1 MRELLAVVFCHTD
14 IKVFEEDTVKVFRAV
29 HVASGALRGR
39 NYRLA
44 VFLQVVFVYRY
55 FNAVTTKAVDSVH
68 EHNIPLCG
76 GAVFE
81 QLLERRALVVA
92 TGEVLVLVCTDYL
105 QIVCGC
111 KLVALGEL
119 PLDRLVRLRA
129 AGAVPRIYDGLP
141 HITPCPP

>member
-1 MRELLAVVFCHTD
+1 M
-14 IKVFEEDTVKVFRAV
+14 
-29 HVASGALRGR
+29 
-39 NYRLA
+39 
-44 VFLQVVFVYRY
+44 VFVYRY
-55 FNAVTTKAVDSVH
+55 FDTVTSETVDCIY

-81 QLLERRALVVA
+81 QLLERGANIVSP
-92 TGEVLVLVCTDYL
+92 GEVLVLVCTDYL

-111 KLVALGEL
+111 KLAALGKL